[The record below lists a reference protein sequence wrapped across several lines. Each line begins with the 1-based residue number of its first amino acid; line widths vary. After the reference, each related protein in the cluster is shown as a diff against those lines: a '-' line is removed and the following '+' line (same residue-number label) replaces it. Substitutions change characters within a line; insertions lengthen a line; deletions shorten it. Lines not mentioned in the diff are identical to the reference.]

1 MLEELKKRV
10 YEANMLL
17 PKYGLVTFTWGNV
30 SEIDRESGLF
40 AIKPS
45 GVDYDKLTPD
55 DMVIMDLE
63 GNKVEGRYNPSSD
76 TPTHLELYKAFPNI
90 GGVVHTH
97 SPWATSW
104 AQAGRG
110 IPCYGTT
117 HADYMYGEIPCARC
131 LTKEEID
138 GAYEKNTGLL
148 IADLFKD
155 KDYEAVPAVL
165 CKNHGP
171 FTWGKDGHDAVHNA
185 VVLEEVADAWNAV
198 IAKYVT
204 LMRSI
209 VPEAYLVIGGVCYNN
224 VLSVPLI
231 KVPDTYKIVFNFHC
245 YEPLIFTHQ
254 SAYWVKDMPSNFHIG
269 YPGSLEEY
277 MRISRTI
284 PAAMHGA
291 LADDTIT
298 FTKLGSEFFEA
309 LFEDAIQA
317 AENFQVPLYCG
328 EYGVID
334 QAPQEDTIRWFH
346 DINSVFHKYGIGR
359 AVWSYKEMDF
369 GLTGSHYDSVRKELL
384 ENIFGN

>member
-1 MLEELKKRV
+1 MLEELKKAV

-30 SEIDRESGLF
+30 SQIDRETGYF

-63 GNKVEGRYNPSSD
+63 GNKIEGRYNPSSD

-117 HADYMYGEIPCARC
+117 HADYMYGEIPCVRC
-131 LTKEEID
+131 LTREEIE

-148 IADLFKD
+148 IADYFKD

-171 FTWGKDGHDAVHNA
+171 FTWGKDGHEAVHNA
-185 VVLEEVADAWNAV
+185 VVLEEVAKMAARCEMIN
-198 IAKYVT
+198 
-204 LMRSI
+204 
-209 VPEAYLVIGGVCYNN
+209 P
-224 VLSVPLI
+224 
-231 KVPDTYKIVFNFHC
+231 
-245 YEPLIFTHQ
+245 Q
-254 SAYWVKDMPSNFHIG
+254 VKP
-269 YPGSLEEY
+269 
-277 MRISRTI
+277 
-284 PAAMHGA
+284 
-291 LADDTIT
+291 
-298 FTKLGSEFFEA
+298 
-309 LFEDAIQA
+309 
-317 AENFQVPLYCG
+317 
-328 EYGVID
+328 
-334 QAPQEDTIRWFH
+334 APQELP
-346 DINSVFHKYGIGR
+346 G
-359 AVWSYKEMDF
+359 
-369 GLTGSHYDSVRKELL
+369 
-384 ENIFGN
+384 